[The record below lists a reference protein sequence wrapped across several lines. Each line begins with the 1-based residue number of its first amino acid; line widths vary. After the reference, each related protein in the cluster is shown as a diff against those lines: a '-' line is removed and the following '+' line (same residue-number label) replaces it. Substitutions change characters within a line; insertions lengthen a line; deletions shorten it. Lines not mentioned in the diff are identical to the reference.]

1 MKVINL
7 VVDKVIKAVM
17 AVSGIVLLAV
27 TFWQVVCR
35 YVLKAPLPW
44 SQDIIRLSF
53 TYLVFWGAAYC
64 VHEKANLNVDVLL
77 TSLPKVIGKL
87 LEIIINVVLARIFRI
102 PVIYGT
108 SVRTDRYDPDNVLS
122 ADSDVLVLYEHSQRG
137 GLHDFLHDWKS
148 GGTGKGIY
156 SVEKGGE
163 IGWH

>member
-17 AVSGIVLLAV
+17 AVSGIVLMAV

-87 LEIIINVVLARIFRI
+87 LEIIINVVLVGFFRAGEFVNYLRVKYAGKCI
-102 PVIYGT
+102 LAVGHGAFNRAILTYLNGGKPADMVDLPIMENT
-108 SVRTDRYDPDNVLS
+108 SVIRLS
-122 ADSDVLVLYEHSQRG
+122 
-137 GLHDFLHDWKS
+137 
-148 GGTGKGIY
+148 I
-156 SVEKGGE
+156 
-163 IGWH
+163 

>member
-87 LEIIINVVLARIFRI
+87 LEIIINVVLVGFFVFLLYMGLQFAQTGTTQTTSYLPSPMSWYYMSIPSAAAFMIFYMI
-102 PVIYGT
+102 GNLAVQVKEFIQ
-108 SVRTDRYDPDNVLS
+108 L
-122 ADSDVLVLYEHSQRG
+122 
-137 GLHDFLHDWKS
+137 K
-148 GGTGKGIY
+148 KG
-156 SVEKGGE
+156 EK
-163 IGWH
+163 

>member
-7 VVDKVIKAVM
+7 IVDKVIKAVM

-77 TSLPKVIGKL
+77 TSLPRFIGKL
-87 LEIIINVVLARIFRI
+87 AEIMINVALIGFFVFLFCMGLQFARTGSTQTTSYLPIPMSWYYMSIPSAAAFMIFYMAGNLADQ
-102 PVIYGT
+102 VKELT
-108 SVRTDRYDPDNVLS
+108 KMK
-122 ADSDVLVLYEHSQRG
+122 RG
-137 GLHDFLHDWKS
+137 
-148 GGTGKGIY
+148 
-156 SVEKGGE
+156 EQ
-163 IGWH
+163 

>member
-35 YVLKAPLPW
+35 YVLKTPLPW

-77 TSLPKVIGKL
+77 TSLPKLIGKL
-87 LEIIINVVLARIFRI
+87 AEIIINVVLIGFFVFLFYMGLQFAQTGITQTTSYLPIPMSWYYMSIPSAAAFMIF
-102 PVIYGT
+102 YMAE
-108 SVRTDRYDPDNVLS
+108 N
-122 ADSDVLVLYEHSQRG
+122 LVEQVKELIEMKRE
-137 GLHDFLHDWKS
+137 
-148 GGTGKGIY
+148 GK
-156 SVEKGGE
+156 
-163 IGWH
+163 

>member
-17 AVSGIVLLAV
+17 VVSGIVLLAV

-64 VHEKANLNVDVLL
+64 VHEKSNLNVDVLL
-77 TSLPKVIGKL
+77 TSLPK
-87 LEIIINVVLARIFRI
+87 
-102 PVIYGT
+102 
-108 SVRTDRYDPDNVLS
+108 
-122 ADSDVLVLYEHSQRG
+122 
-137 GLHDFLHDWKS
+137 
-148 GGTGKGIY
+148 
-156 SVEKGGE
+156 E
-163 IGWH
+163 IG

>member
-87 LEIIINVVLARIFRI
+87 LEIIIMSYSCYIWDFSSHRQVRPRQRLICRFRC
-102 PVIYGT
+102 P
-108 SVRTDRYDPDNVLS
+108 
-122 ADSDVLVLYEHSQRG
+122 
-137 GLHDFLHDWKS
+137 
-148 GGTGKGIY
+148 GI
-156 SVEKGGE
+156 
-163 IGWH
+163 I

>member
-17 AVSGIVLLAV
+17 VVSGIVLLAV

-35 YVLKAPLPW
+35 YVL
-44 SQDIIRLSF
+44 IIRLSF

-87 LEIIINVVLARIFRI
+87 LEIIINVVLVGFFVFLLYMGLQFAQTGTTQTTSYLPIPMSWYYMSIPSAAAFMIFYMI
-102 PVIYGT
+102 GNLAVQVKEFIQ
-108 SVRTDRYDPDNVLS
+108 L
-122 ADSDVLVLYEHSQRG
+122 
-137 GLHDFLHDWKS
+137 K
-148 GGTGKGIY
+148 KG
-156 SVEKGGE
+156 EK
-163 IGWH
+163 